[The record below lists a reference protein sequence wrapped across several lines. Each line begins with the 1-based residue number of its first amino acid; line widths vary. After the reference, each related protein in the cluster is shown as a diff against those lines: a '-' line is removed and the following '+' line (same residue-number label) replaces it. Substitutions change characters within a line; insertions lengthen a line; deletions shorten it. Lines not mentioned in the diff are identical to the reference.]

1 MATSF
6 TIIKTDFGNAPA
18 AVQTMTFE
26 YKLFSATSY
35 ILISNSAL
43 VNTDGTLL
51 SPLTVSGLAA
61 GQLYYIRAHSNCDSP
76 PDFFI
81 QQVQT

>member
-6 TIIKTDFGNAPA
+6 TITKTDFGNPPSG
-18 AVQTMTFE
+18 VQSMTFE
-26 YKLFSATSY
+26 YKVFSATSY
-35 ILISNSAL
+35 TLISNSAL

-51 SPLTVSGLAA
+51 SPLTVTGLTA